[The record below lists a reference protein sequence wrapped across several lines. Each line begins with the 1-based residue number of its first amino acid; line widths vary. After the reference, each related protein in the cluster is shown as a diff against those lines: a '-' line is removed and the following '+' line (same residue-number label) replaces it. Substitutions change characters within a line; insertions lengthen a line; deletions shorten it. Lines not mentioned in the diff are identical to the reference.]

1 MEQKTLFNKWL
12 YRRLPY
18 FLRKRITPQ
27 QSPFI
32 IVALLALIVLLLQTL
47 SILVSEP
54 QHLNKL
60 RETEAKLKRRPLST
74 IVGANP
80 NSKHRYVPD
89 ENNLFKCFTSSKLI
103 PFEWINDDY
112 CDCDLD
118 GSDEP
123 GTDACQNGK
132 FYCSHHTR
140 LSCYEKSC

>member
-80 NSKHRYVPD
+80 NSKHRYVP
-89 ENNLFKCFTSSKLI
+89 
-103 PFEWINDDY
+103 
-112 CDCDLD
+112 
-118 GSDEP
+118 
-123 GTDACQNGK
+123 
-132 FYCSHHTR
+132 
-140 LSCYEKSC
+140 